1 MSNNNI
7 NYAEKRDYEKP
18 QRNQGNTMAIGR
30 NDDQGQE
37 PPKKAK
43 GDAARKAIPT
53 GNDREED
60 KAKER
65 ERRAIR
71 ARSRSKD
78 KIKGSKPGTPRT
90 RRRGSREREM
100 KGKETPN
107 KDEKVSREDDNDS
120 KLPSGLMNTATNI
133 AMTLMGI
140 TATPTTMM
148 VAVKREKANED
159 ERYSGRTQ
167 KGLDE
172 EERNNGTMTPNKK
185 TIIDMT
191 TPTSTKRKVGE
202 TRTSKPNT
210 NTSGNDKKKPKQQQ
224 LIFTPKRITMERKV
238 EENKQEDSEDGH
250 IYTNKDINKKRKD
263 TNETDSKP
271 DKKIQKTEMT
281 PQHLTQTQGKIPRQ

>member
-18 QRNQGNTMAIGR
+18 QRSQGNTMATGR

-43 GDAARKAIPT
+43 GDATRKITPT
-53 GNDREED
+53 GNGREED
-60 KAKER
+60 KVKER
-65 ERRAIR
+65 EKRSIR
-71 ARSRSKD
+71 ARSRSKE
-78 KIKGSKPGTPRT
+78 KIIEGKPGTPRT
-90 RRRGSREREM
+90 RRRGSRERET

-107 KDEKVSREDDNDS
+107 KDEKVSREDDNES
-120 KLPSGLMNTATNI
+120 KLPSGLVNTATNI

-140 TATPTTMM
+140 APTTMT
-148 VAVKREKANED
+148 VAVKKEKANED
-159 ERYSGRTQ
+159 EKYSGRTQ
-167 KGLDE
+167 KGLDK
-172 EERNNGTMTPNKK
+172 EERNNGIMTTNKK

-250 IYTNKDINKKRKD
+250 IYTKKDINKKRKD
-263 TNETDSKP
+263 TNKTDSEP
-271 DKKIQKTEMT
+271 DKKNTKDGNDSTT
-281 PQHLTQTQGKIPRQ
+281 SNNNN